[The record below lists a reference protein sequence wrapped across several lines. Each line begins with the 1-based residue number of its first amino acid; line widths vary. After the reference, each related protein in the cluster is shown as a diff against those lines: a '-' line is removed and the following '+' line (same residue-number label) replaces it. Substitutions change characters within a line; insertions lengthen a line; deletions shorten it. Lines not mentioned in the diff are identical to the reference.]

1 MKMQPNNLFT
11 MSNTEIMDKLRGTII
26 EDIPRGIKTEE
37 DLRRLEYLLGKLA
50 NDYVYLISMTN
61 YARNYVRQLKRK
73 GKEYQVEYEDMM
85 DKRDTLESIASAVKL
100 QYQSVSRMLTIK
112 IELEEENRM
121 HDYRNSNQ

>member
-1 MKMQPNNLFT
+1 MQPNNLFT

-121 HDYRNSNQ
+121 YDYRNSNQ

>member
-1 MKMQPNNLFT
+1 MQPNNLFT
-11 MSNTEIMDKLRGTII
+11 MSNTEIIDKLRGTIL
-26 EDIPRGIKTEE
+26 EDIPKGIKSQK
-37 DLRRLEYLLGKLA
+37 DLERLEYLLGKLA

-85 DKRDTLESIASAVKL
+85 DKRESLESIASAVKL
-100 QYQSVSRMLTIK
+100 QYQAVSRMLTIK

-121 HDYRNSNQ
+121 YDYRNNNK

>member
-1 MKMQPNNLFT
+1 MQPNNLFT

>member
-1 MKMQPNNLFT
+1 MQPNNLFT

-73 GKEYQVEYEDMM
+73 GKEYQVEYEDML
-85 DKRDTLESIASAVKL
+85 DKRESLESIASAVKL
-100 QYQSVSRMLTIK
+100 QYQAISRMLTIK
-112 IELEEENRM
+112 IELEEENKM
-121 HDYRNSNQ
+121 HDYRRGK

>member
-1 MKMQPNNLFT
+1 MQPNNLFT
-11 MSNTEIMDKLRGTII
+11 MSNTEIIDKLRGTII

-85 DKRDTLESIASAVKL
+85 DKRESLESIASAVKL
-100 QYQSVSRMLTIK
+100 QYQAVSRMLTIK

-121 HDYRNSNQ
+121 YDYRNNNK